1 MRKLKAEKGTP
12 MTEPLRIAIIGG
24 GAGIAPTHLEVI
36 AALPDARL
44 VGMSDIS
51 AERMAPRASAAG
63 VPPFADHQAMLAELR
78 PDLAVIC
85 TPHPSHAALALDCFA
100 AGVHVLVEKPVAVSV
115 GEADRMIAAAEA
127 AGRTLA
133 VSFQQRFRPEVEQ
146 ARALVTGGELGALV
160 RVLCVEPW
168 FRPAAYYRSA
178 GWRGTWVGEGGGV
191 LMNQAP
197 HTLDLLCH
205 LAGLPARVWGVTRT
219 LQHAIETEDT
229 AHALLEFGNGA
240 PGYLFVTTA
249 EAGAQYLE
257 VIGDRA
263 SLRLSQGSLT
273 VTRFQP
279 AQRTF
284 LRESPEMF
292 AAPSSSVEE
301 LRPKPTRPIGHHAV
315 YRDLLAALAEG
326 RSPRCD
332 GAAARDSLEL
342 ANALTLSSHLG
353 QAVELPIK
361 RAAYDALLAE
371 LRAGS
376 SPGA

>member
-1 MRKLKAEKGTP
+1 
-12 MTEPLRIAIIGG
+12 MTQQTRIVVIGG
-24 GAGIAPTHLEVI
+24 AAVI
-36 AALPDARL
+36 AASHLKAIASLPGARL
-44 VGMSDIS
+44 VGLSDLS
-51 AERMAPRASAAG
+51 AERVAPRAAAAG
-63 VPPFADHQAMLAELR
+63 VPAFGDHRAMLDELR

-100 AGVHVLVEKPVAVSV
+100 AGAHVLVEKPIAVSV
-115 GEADRMIAAAEA
+115 GEADAMIAAAAA

-133 VSFQQRFRPEVEQ
+133 VSFQQRFRPEVEL
-146 ARALVTGGELGALV
+146 ARALVAGGELGALV

-168 FRPAAYYRSA
+168 FRSAAYYRSA
-178 GWRGTWVGEGGGV
+178 GWRGTWAGEGGGV

-205 LAGLPARVWGVTRT
+205 LAGRPARVWGITRT

-229 AHALLEFGNGA
+229 AHALLEFAGGA

-263 SLRLSQGSLT
+263 ALRLSEGRLT

-284 LRESPEMF
+284 LRESPENF
-292 AAPSSSVEE
+292 APPETSVEE
-301 LRPKPTRPIGHHAV
+301 LRPEPAGPVGHQAV
-315 YRDLLAALAEG
+315 YEDLLGALAEG
-326 RSPRCD
+326 RPPRCD
-332 GAAARDSLEL
+332 GASARDSLEL

-353 QAVELPIK
+353 QAVDLPID

-376 SPGA
+376 AAGSARG

>member
-1 MRKLKAEKGTP
+1 
-12 MTEPLRIAIIGG
+12 MTQKTRIAVIGG
-24 GAGIAPTHLEVI
+24 GAVI
-36 AALPDARL
+36 AAAHLEAIAAQPTARL
-44 VGMSDIS
+44 VGLSDLS
-51 AERMAPRASAAG
+51 AERVAPRAAAAG
-63 VPPFADHQAMLAELR
+63 VPAFADHRAMLAELR

-85 TPHPSHAALALDCFA
+85 TPHPSHADLTLDCFG
-100 AGVHVLVEKPVAVSV
+100 AGAHVLVEKPIAVSV
-115 GEADRMIAAAEA
+115 ADADRMIDAAAA

-133 VSFQQRFRPEVEQ
+133 VSFQQRFRPEVEL
-146 ARALVTGGELGALV
+146 ARSMVAGGELGDLV

-168 FRPAAYYRSA
+168 FRSAAYYRSA
-178 GWRGTWVGEGGGV
+178 GWRGTWAGEGGGV
-191 LMNQAP
+191 LLNQAP

-205 LAGLPARVWGVTRT
+205 LAGRPARVWGVTRT

-229 AHALLEFGNGA
+229 AHGLLEFAGGA

-257 VIGDRA
+257 VVGDRA
-263 SLRLSQGSLT
+263 ALRLSEGRLT

-279 AQRTF
+279 AQHTF
-284 LRESPEMF
+284 LRESPELF
-292 AAPSSSVEE
+292 AAPAMRVEE
-301 LRPKPTRPIGHHAV
+301 LRPEPAGPGAHHPV

-326 RSPRCD
+326 RPPRCD

-353 QAVELPIK
+353 RPVDLPIE

-371 LRAGS
+371 LRAGHAATK
-376 SPGA
+376 GAHG